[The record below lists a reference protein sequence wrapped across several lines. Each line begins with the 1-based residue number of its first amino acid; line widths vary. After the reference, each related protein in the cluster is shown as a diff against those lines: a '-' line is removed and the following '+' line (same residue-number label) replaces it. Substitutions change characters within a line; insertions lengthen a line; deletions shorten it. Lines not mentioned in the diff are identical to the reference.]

1 METLTFNEFP
11 TRRVIES
18 EWYGES
24 DKQLSFA
31 YRDENLE
38 ADDGLRAFIAMKRE
52 NAPIPL
58 EGVGCKI
65 MGYYVRKKND
75 NGLNYSDFPI
85 LRDKLFE
92 EAIDSITMW
101 SDKNGTIFDYYWF
114 DFSES
119 TLELLEYIENP
130 QRADSIVYSIIER

>member
-1 METLTFNEFP
+1 MDT
-11 TRRVIES
+11 
-18 EWYGES
+18 S
-24 DKQLSFA
+24 DEEKQKT
-31 YRDENLE
+31 
-38 ADDGLRAFIAMKRE
+38 DDGLRAFIAMKQE
-52 NAPIPL
+52 NAPIQL

>member
-11 TRRVIES
+11 TKRVIES
-18 EWYGES
+18 DWYGES
-24 DKQLSFA
+24 DKQLSFV
-31 YRDENLE
+31 YYEE
-38 ADDGLRAFIAMKRE
+38 KQKIDDGLRAFIAMKQE
-52 NAPIPL
+52 NAPIQL
-58 EGVGCKI
+58 EGDGCKI

-101 SDKNGTIFDYYWF
+101 SDNNGTIFDYYWF
-114 DFSES
+114 DYSES
-119 TLELLEYIENP
+119 NLELLEYIENP
-130 QRADSIVYSIIER
+130 QRAGSIVYSIIER

>member
-1 METLTFNEFP
+1 
-11 TRRVIES
+11 
-18 EWYGES
+18 
-24 DKQLSFA
+24 
-31 YRDENLE
+31 
-38 ADDGLRAFIAMKRE
+38 
-52 NAPIPL
+52 
-58 EGVGCKI
+58 

-75 NGLNYSDFPI
+75 NGLNYSDFSI

-101 SDKNGTIFDYYWF
+101 SQNGETVFDYYWF